1 MIDFRYHLVS
11 LISVFLALAVGIALG
26 AGPLKDTVSDT
37 LTGQVDQLRAEKEDL
52 RTQLDEASA
61 DLSRSTQFAGAAG
74 TELVT
79 GSLPSYRVA
88 VVLLGEVPAADREAI
103 DARLV
108 EAGATVTVHAT
119 LAAAWTDPEQR
130 SYRQSLVGF
139 LTDYLDPLP
148 PTGAGVSAEL
158 AQALVQGLIGA
169 DPAQPDVLTENAA
182 ALLDLLSTGDQP
194 MVTLDQEVTVP
205 ADAVVVL
212 AVPVEEPAAD
222 ATAQPT
228 PDTDAIDAQLA
239 VLTAAQ
245 QLSHGAVLV
254 DGQPLAGSLTRAV
267 LTDSDLAATMTTVSG
282 MDTVFGQV
290 AVPLALAARI
300 DGTNGHYGFG
310 DGLTMVPGQVDLLPV
325 DRTPVTATP
334 AGGPVDPATAST
346 EVPTTPVVGSGG

>member
-37 LTGQVDQLRAEKEDL
+37 LTGQVAQLRAEKEDL
-52 RTQLDEASA
+52 RTQLDAASA
-61 DLSRSTQFAGAAG
+61 DLSHSTQFAGAAG

-88 VVLLGEVPAADREAI
+88 VVLLGDVPAADRDAI

-119 LAAAWTDPEQR
+119 LADAWTDPEQR
-130 SYRQSLVGF
+130 SYRQGLVGF
-139 LTDYLDPLP
+139 LTAYLDPLP
-148 PTGAGVSAEL
+148 AVGEGVPAEL
-158 AQALVQGLIGA
+158 AQALVQGLVGV
-169 DPAQPDVLTENAA
+169 DPAKPDVLTENAA

-194 MVTLDQEVTVP
+194 MIRLDQKVTTP
-205 ADAVVVL
+205 ADAVVVV
-212 AVPVEEPAAD
+212 AVPVKEPAAGS
-222 ATAQPT
+222 TALPT
-228 PDTDAIDAQLA
+228 PDTDTTDAQLA
-239 VLTAAQ
+239 VLKAAQ
-245 QLSHGAVLV
+245 QLSRGAVLA

-267 LTDSDLAATMTTVSG
+267 LADSNLAAAVTTVSG
-282 MDTVFGQV
+282 VDTVFGQV

-310 DGLTMVPGQVDLLPV
+310 DGLTMVPGRVDLLPV

-334 AGGPVDPATAST
+334 AGGPLSPATAST
-346 EVPTTPVVGSGG
+346 EVPATPAVGSGG